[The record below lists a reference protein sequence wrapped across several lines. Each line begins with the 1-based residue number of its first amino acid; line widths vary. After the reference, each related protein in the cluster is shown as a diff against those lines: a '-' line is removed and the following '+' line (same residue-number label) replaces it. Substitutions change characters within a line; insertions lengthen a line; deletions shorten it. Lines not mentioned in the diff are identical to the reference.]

1 MDSLKFLRSHRGFT
15 LIEIAAVLVII
26 AILSTLAVK
35 HMGGSGISLYGDADQ
50 LVADLRYAQ
59 SLAMTR
65 APDESGGYNGK
76 VTITTTEDGDGW
88 NLNGGFSFPDG
99 ENSRTPSGLAVT
111 PDISITFEYPK
122 GSVDKGADT
131 DIVLTRGTK
140 TITITRVYDE
150 TGYVEMFR
158 HSFHTIFLGE
168 GLRFGT
174 SGWSS
179 SFLSGSYTGSSPNIL
194 IPASMDGVTLT
205 RVWQDVFNDK
215 GLDSISFQNESQ
227 IEHIHARAF
236 RNNNLTE
243 VVLPETLK
251 RIDQLAF
258 DGNNITSVVIPDSV
272 TTIERSAFTSL
283 EKITVGSNL
292 NFHSHPQ
299 GHESLLNDSIN
310 GNNAFRDA
318 YVAEGGGEGTYT
330 WNGSTWLKE

>member
-1 MDSLKFLRSHRGFT
+1 MVDNVVKDLNRREYM
-15 LIEIAAVLVII
+15 IW
-26 AILSTLAVK
+26 STHSA
-35 HMGGSGISLYGDADQ
+35 S
-50 LVADLRYAQ
+50 
-59 SLAMTR
+59 
-65 APDESGGYNGK
+65 SGGYDDEGIFNSVNPENLGPK
-76 VTITTTEDGDGW
+76 FTWSSGPNPTGISTITFGPTVVD
-88 NLNGGFSFPDG
+88 LR
-99 ENSRTPSGLAVT
+99 RTPSSSDDSG
-111 PDISITFEYPK
+111 YW
-122 GSVDKGADT
+122 
-131 DIVLTRGTK
+131 
-140 TITITRVYDE
+140 TRVTSTHY
-150 TGYVEMFR
+150 
-158 HSFHTIFLGE
+158 TISLDD

-179 SFLSGSYTGSSPNIL
+179 SFLNGSYAGSSPNIL